1 MNYVAASNFSELKKT
16 LFQNVNLGVQAI
28 FDGALES
35 EEVVMFSAQTE
46 ALVHAQ
52 KTEYYNMADSCDP
65 VTEDATDEWFPQVGN
80 KEQATY
86 TKPAKGHKRKSKKK
100 H

>member
-1 MNYVAASNFSELKKT
+1 MSYVAASNFSELKKT

-46 ALVHAQ
+46 AQVHAQ

-65 VTEDATDEWFPQVGN
+65 ITEDATDEWFPSA
-80 KEQATY
+80 EQATATH